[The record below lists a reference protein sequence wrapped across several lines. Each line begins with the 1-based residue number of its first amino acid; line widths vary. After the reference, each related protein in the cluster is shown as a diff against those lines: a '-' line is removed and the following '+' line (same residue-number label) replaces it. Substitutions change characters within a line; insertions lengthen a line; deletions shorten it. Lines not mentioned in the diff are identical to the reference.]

1 MNKHKSKGFTVLSI
15 FPTTRSFGFVIFE
28 SPQSPLDWG
37 IRETTRKTLGDAL
50 ESARKLMQRHH
61 PDVLVIEDLT
71 ETGVRRGIPVRRFYR
86 GAIHVAESLGITV
99 ERVTRTDIKR
109 AYAHVGARNK
119 YEIAVST
126 ATEIEA
132 FRSLLPAKR
141 KEWVT
146 EDRRMALFDAASRG
160 LAFYAKEAT
169 SKS

>member
-86 GAIHVAESLGITV
+86 GAVHVAESLGITV

-109 AYAHVGARNK
+109 AYAHVGAKNK
-119 YEIAVST
+119 YEIAVAT

-146 EDRRMALFDAASRG
+146 EDRRMALFDASSRG

>member
-1 MNKHKSKGFTVLSI
+1 ML
-15 FPTTRSFGFVIFE
+15 FE

-37 IRETTRKTLGDAL
+37 IKETTGKAFGESL
-50 ESARKLMQRHH
+50 ENARNLMLRYR

-71 ETGVRRGIPVRRFYR
+71 ETGVRRGVPVRRFYR
-86 GAIHVAESLGITV
+86 GAVHVAESLGISV
-99 ERVTRTDIKR
+99 ERITRTDIKN

-119 YEIAVST
+119 HEIATAT

-132 FRSLLPAKR
+132 FRSLLPTKR

-160 LAFYAKEAT
+160 LTFYAKQANH
-169 SKS
+169 KP